1 MSSQVHGT
9 QHFDK
14 AKRVQQMSNASN
26 VLRSNRGA
34 VVRYMEKI
42 DAMDQN
48 DEILMPI
55 KWKLIIL
62 ANVSL

>member
-1 MSSQVHGT
+1 
-9 QHFDK
+9 
-14 AKRVQQMSNASN
+14 
-26 VLRSNRGA
+26 
-34 VVRYMEKI
+34 MEKI

-48 DEILMPI
+48 NEILMPF

>member
-1 MSSQVHGT
+1 
-9 QHFDK
+9 
-14 AKRVQQMSNASN
+14 
-26 VLRSNRGA
+26 
-34 VVRYMEKI
+34 MEKI